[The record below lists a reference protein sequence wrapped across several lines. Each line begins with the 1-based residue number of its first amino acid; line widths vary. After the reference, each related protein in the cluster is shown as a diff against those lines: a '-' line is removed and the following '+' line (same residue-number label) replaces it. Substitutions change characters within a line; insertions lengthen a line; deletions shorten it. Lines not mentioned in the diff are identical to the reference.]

1 MGSLETGPQGL
12 PCATWLRVTFALHHL
27 LPGACL
33 KYATE
38 SQNCWG
44 LGSFQLLALFC
55 PRVCKPWGPTAAQP
69 PCICISLWLDAMRVV
84 DHCGLRLGFKPTVQG
99 PLASSPDGFPVAL
112 LALPLQPG
120 AGRACHSV
128 EPLAHTSSLGNSLKP
143 QQGGTAEARRAR
155 WVKPTA
161 AAHAHRKCAGAGIQ
175 WRGLGSGQCLG
186 RLWVGGGT
194 SVRKNQRRRN
204 GAARGASRPAGA
216 RAGWQQQQQQQ
227 GGRRQPSQRNCGRR
241 ALGGSVNSYHG
252 ALART
257 KRRAEGR
264 PRQKVIRDEIPA

>member
-1 MGSLETGPQGL
+1 MSPRAKTVGVWQFSVVGTLSKGF
-12 PCATWLRVTFALHHL
+12 VT
-27 LPGACL
+27 PG
-33 KYATE
+33 
-38 SQNCWG
+38 
-44 LGSFQLLALFC
+44 
-55 PRVCKPWGPTAAQP
+55 GPTAAHLP
-69 PCICISLWLDAMRVV
+69 CISLWLDAMRVV

-99 PLASSPDGFPVAL
+99 PLASSPDGFPFAV

-143 QQGGTAEARRAR
+143 QQGGTAEARRGR

-194 SVRKNQRRRN
+194 RASGIIREDATGRRARPPARRR
-204 GAARGASRPAGA
+204 GAGA

-227 GGRRQPSQRNCGRR
+227 GGRASPHSATAVGGRSVGLSIATMARLPGQKGGRKAAR
-241 ALGGSVNSYHG
+241 A
-252 ALART
+252 
-257 KRRAEGR
+257 KR
-264 PRQKVIRDEIPA
+264 